1 MDPIRLPRP
10 QAALIVLGLL
20 LAQHGGGISS
30 SLLLPTYLLAHLPPH
45 SPVRASPLLTLI
57 SVMTASQLIVQF
69 CVLALVCLFPASTSA
84 LPAHSVSTIPSK
96 RSTITTLTSTQ
107 VSSYTPYAYYA
118 AAGYCKP
125 NTTITWSCGLN
136 CNATSTFI
144 PVASGGDE
152 DSSTPRYC
160 EYPVLLLL
168 FLVALSGSGWRIGY
182 VGYDSALKEV
192 VVGHQG
198 TLKSN
203 M

>member
-168 FLVALSGSGWRIGY
+168 FPGSAERERVAYRVRWIRLRP
-182 VGYDSALKEV
+182 
-192 VVGHQG
+192 
-198 TLKSN
+198 
-203 M
+203 

>member
-1 MDPIRLPRP
+1 MSFVSRLIAYPEVFYGPDQVTPPPGGPDRPRSTSR
-10 QAALIVLGLL
+10 AARRWDLFLPPPPNLPSC
-20 LAQHGGGISS
+20 SS
-30 SLLLPTYLLAHLPPH
+30 PPPH

-168 FLVALSGSGWRIGY
+168 FLGSAERERVAYRVRWIRLRP
-182 VGYDSALKEV
+182 
-192 VVGHQG
+192 
-198 TLKSN
+198 
-203 M
+203 